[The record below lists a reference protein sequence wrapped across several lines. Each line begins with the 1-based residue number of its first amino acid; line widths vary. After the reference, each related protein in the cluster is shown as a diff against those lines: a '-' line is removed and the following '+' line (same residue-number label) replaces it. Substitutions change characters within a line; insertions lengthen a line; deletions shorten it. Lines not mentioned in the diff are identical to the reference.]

1 MTLDLRSG
9 IVLVD
14 LPREAE
20 AREVREERARNTRR
34 ALRGALVH
42 EHDEHGRQRADAL
55 LTLRTN
61 GLAVRIRQQVEYLRR
76 RRWLGRCFGLLKAF

>member
-20 AREVREERARNTRR
+20 AREVREERARDPRG

-42 EHDEHGRQRADAL
+42 EHDEDGRERANAL
-55 LTLRTN
+55 L
-61 GLAVRIRQQVEYLRR
+61 GLHTDGAAVRMRQQAEYLEKRGSLLTRR
-76 RRWLGRCFGLLKAF
+76 N